1 MTASAISTQG
11 LKPPRQRRSAKTLAD
26 ILVATMHLLEEKD
39 LQEISVADIAQ
50 RADVSVGTIY
60 TRFADKD
67 ALFAYLI
74 VELLKKQVETFR
86 TLFEESAWT
95 GVSLERRVLH
105 FARLLVTSANLQPGV
120 QRAITIRT
128 VLGQGAP
135 TDEEGTLRDE
145 SRALTERWLLGCRAE
160 IKNPRPEQAVRFT
173 LSLAVWGVHNL
184 VLFRTDPNGL
194 LGDNLAEEIARAML
208 AYLQC
213 DVSLP
218 ADAPPLR
225 WPGAGFAEFPNL
237 TSGP

>member
-1 MTASAISTQG
+1 MTTATSPQG
-11 LKPPRQRRSAKTLAD
+11 LKPPLQRRSAETLAD
-26 ILVATMHLLEEKD
+26 ILVATIQVLEEKD
-39 LQEISVADIAQ
+39 LQEISMADIAQ

-86 TLFEESAWT
+86 TLLDESAWT

-105 FARLLVTSANLQPGV
+105 FARLLVASANTQPGV
-120 QRAITIRT
+120 QRAVTIRT
-128 VLGQGAP
+128 VLRRGAI
-135 TDEEGTLRDE
+135 TDEERALCDE
-145 SRALTERWLLGCRAE
+145 SRALAERWLLGSRAE
-160 IKNPRPEQAVRFT
+160 IKNQRPEQAVRFA
-173 LSLAVWGVHNL
+173 LSLAVWGVQNFI
-184 VLFRTDPNGL
+184 LFRTDPNGL
-194 LGDNLAEEIARAML
+194 LGDNLAEEIARAVL

-213 DVSLP
+213 DVPLP

-225 WPGAGFAEFPNL
+225 WPGAGFTEFPNL

>member
-1 MTASAISTQG
+1 MTTSAISTHG
-11 LKPPRQRRSAKTLAD
+11 ITPPRQRRSAETLAD
-26 ILVATMHLLEEKD
+26 ILVATIQVLEEKD

-86 TLFEESAWT
+86 TLLDESAWT
-95 GVSLERRVLH
+95 GVSLERRVLY
-105 FARLLVTSANLQPGV
+105 FARLLVASANMQPGV
-120 QRAITIRT
+120 QRAVTIRT
-128 VLGQGAP
+128 VLGRGAL
-135 TDEEGTLRDE
+135 TDEERTLCHE
-145 SRALTERWLLGCRAE
+145 SRALSEQWLLERRAE
-160 IKNPRPEQAVRFT
+160 IKSQRPEQAVRFA
-173 LSLAVWGVHNL
+173 LSLAVWGVQNFI
-184 VLFRTDPNGL
+184 LFRTDPNGL

-213 DVSLP
+213 DVPLP

-225 WPGAGFAEFPNL
+225 WPGAGFTQFPNL
-237 TSGP
+237 ASRP